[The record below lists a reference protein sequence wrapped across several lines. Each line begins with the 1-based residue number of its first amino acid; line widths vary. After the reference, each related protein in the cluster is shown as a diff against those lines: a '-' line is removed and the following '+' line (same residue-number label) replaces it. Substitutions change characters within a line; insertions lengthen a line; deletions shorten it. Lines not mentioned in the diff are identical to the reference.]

1 MKNIFLILLVPIMLL
16 VINGCDK
23 DDEIVYN
30 NVNNYYDVTFNNLEY
45 DKYITS
51 ITIRE
56 VTHGTG
62 EWGPNQL
69 DDTIWGRQSWTITM
83 QEGVY
88 DFKIL
93 MEDSLYYYTA
103 TESNVIV
110 DGDITLNVCYDCKNM
125 VFNKEKKAI
134 PDSRPVQRLL
144 YKKVLPKK
152 VYKGL

>member
-1 MKNIFLILLVPIMLL
+1 MLL

-110 DGDITLNVCYDCKNM
+110 DGNITLNVCYDCKNM
-125 VFNKEKKAI
+125 VFSKEKKAI
-134 PDSRPVQRLL
+134 PDSRPVQRLQ
-144 YKKVLPKK
+144 YKKVIPKK